1 MVRTSSVAVG
11 RDSVR
16 VCSRTAVVDCT
27 VGRRVGEDLDIDL
40 EFVLDE
46 VAIGNGIDSGAAAGM
61 DGNAGVCA
69 GTGLE
74 ADVDADSHEF
84 VGGGGVGDT
93 PGDWFGAPVA
103 RSCASPGAVA
113 DTEGKYAKY

>member
-74 ADVDADSHEF
+74 ADVDALRRY
-84 VGGGGVGDT
+84 
-93 PGDWFGAPVA
+93 APP
-103 RSCASPGAVA
+103 RPPSQASLKNWREIILLPLLRV
-113 DTEGKYAKY
+113 EGRVWWPRRNL